1 MAKLKLNPEPTFKA
15 DVPVPVPGA
24 GSAKVKFTFKW
35 RKRDEIVD
43 WLDAAKDMTDAQI
56 IMDSAIGWEL
66 DDEFTLENAERLCNT
81 YTGAGREFVNTY
93 LDELRGVRAKN

>member
-15 DVPVPVPGA
+15 TVPVPVPGA
-24 GSAKVKFTFKW
+24 GSAKVLFTFKW
-35 RKRDEIVD
+35 RKRDEIVE
-43 WLDAAKDMTDAQI
+43 WLDAAKDMTDAEI
-56 IMDSAIGWEL
+56 IMDSAIAWDL
-66 DDEFTLENAERLCNT
+66 DDEFTHDNAERLCNT

>member
-24 GSAKVKFTFKW
+24 GPVKVKFTFKW

-43 WLDAAKDMTDAQI
+43 WLESAKDMTDAEI

-66 DDEFTLENAERLCNT
+66 DDEFNAENAERLCNT

-93 LDELRGVRAKN
+93 LDELRGVRTKN